1 MRKFVLLWAMLLPV
15 AVSLTSCHKDGVY
28 NPKEKISRIY
38 YQGSGQ
44 SAEKQL
50 SELWNWDGKK
60 LSTITYYYNTGEI
73 EGTEKF
79 SYDGKRLSRIDY
91 ISDFGD
97 GSYLLFTYDGRKLDK
112 VEVYARGNLVGTLK
126 YTYDGNKI
134 SKMDGTDMYIEEDYD
149 DYAVQTR
156 VKKHSAISRMLRF
169 AVPDAVCETMG
180 KIAETRMTTDTPF
193 RQKSGTFSW
202 TIKMTW
208 DGDNVSKTEYTDDD
222 DYFETIQY
230 SYDKNKNPFYGCYT
244 TGIYDEDYQH
254 EMASKNNVVSEIWDD
269 GDHVEY
275 TYQYDKK
282 NFPTSK
288 TLIYTGEDYTC
299 TWYYEY
305 E

>member
-1 MRKFVLLWAMLLPV
+1 MNFATLFK
-15 AVSLTSCHKDGVY
+15 TS
-28 NPKEKISRIY
+28 PKSVHECTFR
-38 YQGSGQ
+38 
-44 SAEKQL
+44 L
-50 SELWNWDGKK
+50 K
-60 LSTITYYYNTGEI
+60 LM
-73 EGTEKF
+73 
-79 SYDGKRLSRIDY
+79 Y
-91 ISDFGD
+91 ISFCG
-97 GSYLLFTYDGRKLDK
+97 L
-112 VEVYARGNLVGTLK
+112 
-126 YTYDGNKI
+126 
-134 SKMDGTDMYIEEDYD
+134 
-149 DYAVQTR
+149 
-156 VKKHSAISRMLRF
+156 
-169 AVPDAVCETMG
+169 
-180 KIAETRMTTDTPF
+180 
-193 RQKSGTFSW
+193 
-202 TIKMTW
+202 
-208 DGDNVSKTEYTDDD
+208 YTDDD